1 MYLTVLNQTSRAIRR
16 EIYLGAVA
24 AGYQAL
30 STSGAR
36 VCNPESSSQGRKIP
50 SRLKSHRH
58 KLEPYK
64 DRLKLVFILMRRTSC
79 RSQGLLRHI

>member
-1 MYLTVLNQTSRAIRR
+1 MTVLNQTSRAIRR
-16 EIYLGAVA
+16 ESYLGAAA

-36 VCNPESSSQGRKIP
+36 VCNPESSSQGGKIT

-64 DRLKLVFILMRRTSC
+64 DRLKLVFILMMRISC
-79 RSQGLLRHI
+79 RNQGLSRHI